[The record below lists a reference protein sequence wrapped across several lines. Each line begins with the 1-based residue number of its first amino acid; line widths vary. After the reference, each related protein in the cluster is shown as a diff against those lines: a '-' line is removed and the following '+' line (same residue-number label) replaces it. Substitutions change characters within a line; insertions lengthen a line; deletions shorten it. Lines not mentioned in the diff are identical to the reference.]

1 VADGR
6 GLRSRWHSASLG
18 AKLVLFS
25 AVLTAVSVLAAF
37 LALDIEI
44 RRSVRELL
52 ATTLAHHQRMLL
64 NLQKRDLEQLVRTS
78 TLMTDSPTLRAAME
92 IYRSEAAPGVHVRS
106 DLLATIQN
114 EAAKIAAGLARD
126 LLIVTDSEGKV
137 LASGGRA
144 APGPLAGADLASRP
158 VLRRALAQDAPVGP
172 QNFAVMRLGDRYF
185 QVGCVPILLQGYVIG
200 ALALG
205 DRIDGAYVA
214 RLRES
219 FDSDIVVTAGARV
232 LGSTLEAALPP
243 GSSVTIPESTGA
255 RSPVLPIGRDEYV
268 AAPLS
273 LNSDQAGLPVTV
285 VLLHSLTR
293 ALAPLNQSLL
303 WTLLSCGSLAVI
315 LAGVA
320 ASMMSRS
327 VLRPLEGF
335 VTFMRSVAETG
346 DHAHRFESSNAGIE
360 VRVLSDT
367 YNQLMESLHQHEQRI
382 LKTAREELDRLERLK
397 ESEKLAA
404 LGRLLSGAAHE
415 INNPLTGVVGN
426 VEILLD
432 REKLPDAVR
441 QRLETVRR
449 EGQRIVALVRNLLK
463 VAHRGGGER
472 TPLDVNQVI
481 RDTVAVRRH
490 DFEKAGMTIEL
501 DLAASGVTLSASELE
516 LQQVF
521 LNIINNAHDA
531 LRTTKTHP
539 TLSIRTIAES
549 GEVAISF
556 SDNGPGIEEPARV
569 FEHFYTTKPVGQ
581 GTGLGLSITH
591 AIVQNH
597 GGSITA
603 DNRPEGG
610 ARFTVVLPRGT
621 PQRPAEEIRARPRPA
636 SEPASRRSLPASVL
650 VVDDEPN
657 VVELQMA
664 ILDSVGAT
672 AVGVGSGAEAV
683 ELLRRRDFD
692 IIVSDLKMPGDLSGK
707 DLYRWVA
714 AHRPSGTRGFLF
726 VTGDTVAEAAFL
738 EEVRS
743 RCLLKPFSME
753 EYLTTLRE
761 AWHELQTAA

>member
-1 VADGR
+1 MAEAG
-6 GLRSRWHSASLG
+6 GLRSRWRSASLG

-44 RRSVRELL
+44 RRNVRELL

-92 IYRSEAAPGVHVRS
+92 TYRSEAAPGVHVRS
-106 DLLATIQN
+106 DLLATIKN

-144 APGPLAGADLASRP
+144 ASGPLAGANLASRP

-172 QNFAVMRLGDRYF
+172 QNFAVMRFGDRYF

-219 FDSDIVVTAGARV
+219 FDSDIVVTAGERV
-232 LGSTLEAALPP
+232 LGSTLEAALPA
-243 GSSVTIPESTGA
+243 GSSVAIPESAGA

-315 LAGVA
+315 LAGAA

-335 VTFMRSVAETG
+335 VAFMRSVAETG
-346 DHAHRFESSNAGIE
+346 DHAHRFESSNAGVE

-531 LRTTKTHP
+531 LRTTTSHP
-539 TLSIRTIAES
+539 TLSIRTIPGS
-549 GEVAISF
+549 GEVTIVF

-581 GTGLGLSITH
+581 GTGLGLSITTGRRE
-591 AIVQNH
+591 ARDSRSCCPAAPRS
-597 GGSITA
+597 GPPRRAARGPGRLPS
-603 DNRPEGG
+603 RPPG
-610 ARFTVVLPRGT
+610 APCRRRCWSSTTSRTWWSCRWPFSTRSG
-621 PQRPAEEIRARPRPA
+621 R
-636 SEPASRRSLPASVL
+636 RRSGSARGRKRS
-650 VVDDEPN
+650 
-657 VVELQMA
+657 
-664 ILDSVGAT
+664 SCCGA
-672 AVGVGSGAEAV
+672 
-683 ELLRRRDFD
+683 
-692 IIVSDLKMPGDLSGK
+692 
-707 DLYRWVA
+707 
-714 AHRPSGTRGFLF
+714 GTS
-726 VTGDTVAEAAFL
+726 T
-738 EEVRS
+738 S
-743 RCLLKPFSME
+743 SSPI
-753 EYLTTLRE
+753 
-761 AWHELQTAA
+761 

>member
-1 VADGR
+1 MAEAG
-6 GLRSRWHSASLG
+6 GLRSRWRSASLG

-44 RRSVRELL
+44 RRNVRELL

-92 IYRSEAAPGVHVRS
+92 TYRSEAAPGVHVRS
-106 DLLATIQN
+106 DLLATIKN

-144 APGPLAGADLASRP
+144 ASGPLAGANLASRP

-172 QNFAVMRLGDRYF
+172 QNFAVMRFGDRYF

-205 DRIDGAYVA
+205 DRIDG
-214 RLRES
+214 
-219 FDSDIVVTAGARV
+219 V
-232 LGSTLEAALPP
+232 LGSTLEAALPA
-243 GSSVTIPESTGA
+243 GSSVAIPESAGA

-315 LAGVA
+315 LAGAA

-335 VTFMRSVAETG
+335 VAFMRSVAETG
-346 DHAHRFESSNAGIE
+346 DHAHRFESSNAGVE

-441 QRLETVRR
+441 HSKWR
-449 EGQRIVALVRNLLK
+449 
-463 VAHRGGGER
+463 
-472 TPLDVNQVI
+472 
-481 RDTVAVRRH
+481 
-490 DFEKAGMTIEL
+490 
-501 DLAASGVTLSASELE
+501 
-516 LQQVF
+516 
-521 LNIINNAHDA
+521 
-531 LRTTKTHP
+531 
-539 TLSIRTIAES
+539 
-549 GEVAISF
+549 
-556 SDNGPGIEEPARV
+556 
-569 FEHFYTTKPVGQ
+569 
-581 GTGLGLSITH
+581 
-591 AIVQNH
+591 
-597 GGSITA
+597 
-603 DNRPEGG
+603 
-610 ARFTVVLPRGT
+610 TVVV
-621 PQRPAEEIRARPRPA
+621 ASARPWTSTRSSATPWPCA
-636 SEPASRRSLPASVL
+636 GTISRR
-650 VVDDEPN
+650 
-657 VVELQMA
+657 
-664 ILDSVGAT
+664 
-672 AVGVGSGAEAV
+672 
-683 ELLRRRDFD
+683 
-692 IIVSDLKMPGDLSGK
+692 PG
-707 DLYRWVA
+707 
-714 AHRPSGTRGFLF
+714 
-726 VTGDTVAEAAFL
+726 
-738 EEVRS
+738 
-743 RCLLKPFSME
+743 
-753 EYLTTLRE
+753 
-761 AWHELQTAA
+761 

>member
-1 VADGR
+1 VAEAG
-6 GLRSRWHSASLG
+6 GLRSRWRSASLG

-44 RRSVRELL
+44 RRNVRELL

-92 IYRSEAAPGVHVRS
+92 TYRSEAAPGVHVRS
-106 DLLATIQN
+106 DLLATIKN

-144 APGPLAGADLASRP
+144 ASGPLAGANLASRP

-172 QNFAVMRLGDRYF
+172 QNFAVMRFGDRYF

-219 FDSDIVVTAGARV
+219 FDSDIVVTAGERV
-232 LGSTLEAALPP
+232 LGSTLEAALPA
-243 GSSVTIPESTGA
+243 GSSVAIPESAGA

-315 LAGVA
+315 LAGAA

-335 VTFMRSVAETG
+335 VAFMRSVAETG
-346 DHAHRFESSNAGIE
+346 DHAHRFESSNAGVE

-531 LRTTKTHP
+531 LRTTTSHP
-539 TLSIRTIAES
+539 TLSIRTIPGS
-549 GEVAISF
+549 GEVTIVF

-597 GGSITA
+597 GGRQPAGGRRAIHGRAAPRHPAAARRGELREAPAGSRA
-603 DNRPEGG
+603 GLPALPAGVGAGRRRRAERGG
-610 ARFTVVLPRGT
+610 AADGHSRLGRGDGG
-621 PQRPAEEIRARPRPA
+621 RGRLGGGSGRAAAAPGLRHHRLR
-636 SEPASRRSLPASVL
+636 SEDARRSLRQGPVSLGGGPPAL
-650 VVDDEPN
+650 RHE
-657 VVELQMA
+657 
-664 ILDSVGAT
+664 
-672 AVGVGSGAEAV
+672 GVPVRHRRHCRRSRLSGGSPFTLPAEAV
-683 ELLRRRDFD
+683 LDGRVPCD
-692 IIVSDLKMPGDLSGK
+692 
-707 DLYRWVA
+707 A
-714 AHRPSGTRGFLF
+714 ARGL
-726 VTGDTVAEAAFL
+726 A
-738 EEVRS
+738 
-743 RCLLKPFSME
+743 
-753 EYLTTLRE
+753 
-761 AWHELQTAA
+761 